1 MKAFSVSAND
11 LSERFDSPSRVIP
24 FVSKKKEKAFNLFL
38 RVQGAMHHVPNF
50 VETCKE
56 ILDAVMDEI
65 DAENCSVMLR
75 DAVSGELSVLASRGK
90 NDKEN
95 GYSPDPS
102 TEANR
107 QKLKDG
113 IAGWVLKEG
122 QAVLINDAKEEPRF
136 IRADGLNNNVRSLV
150 CSPVRKGSGCRRV

>member
-1 MKAFSVSAND
+1 MMKAFNVSASD

-75 DAVSGELSVLASRGK
+75 DPVSGKLSVLASRGK
-90 NDKEN
+90 NDREN

-102 TEANR
+102 TEAN
-107 QKLKDG
+107 
-113 IAGWVLKEG
+113 
-122 QAVLINDAKEEPRF
+122 
-136 IRADGLNNNVRSLV
+136 
-150 CSPVRKGSGCRRV
+150 